1 MADRNLIKKL
11 ARVLIALAWA
21 DGKVSNDEINSLKD
35 LLYRL
40 PAAGLEHGIQLSG
53 REWARLEMYMEEP
66 VGSAE
71 RARLVAELQNA
82 IRSRSDKRLVIDAL
96 RSIVE
101 ADGAVSAEEEAT
113 LVEIEEAL
121 ADVQT
126 GILGGLE
133 RLLGS
138 SMQQRREAVA
148 GAPNREAFFDDF
160 LQNKVYYQL
169 ARHLRQD
176 DLQLSLTDEEQRKL
190 ALAGGLMAKVA
201 HADREV
207 TDAEFETIATIIRRH
222 WDLTAE
228 EAAFVAEVALA
239 SVHVTYDTLRMMR
252 ELFARTSE
260 AERRQILTTLF
271 AVAAADGDIAHD
283 EHEEI
288 RMMAKG
294 LKLTHRDFID
304 AKLAVLER
312 DG

>member
-1 MADRNLIKKL
+1 
-11 ARVLIALAWA
+11 
-21 DGKVSNDEINSLKD
+21 
-35 LLYRL
+35 
-40 PAAGLEHGIQLSG
+40 
-53 REWARLEMYMEEP
+53 MYIEEP
-66 VGSAE
+66 VGAAE

-82 IRSRSDKRLVIDAL
+82 VRSRADKRLVLDAL
-96 RSIVE
+96 RSMVE
-101 ADGAVSAEEEAT
+101 ADGSVSEAEEKT
-113 LVEIEEAL
+113 LAEIERAL
-121 ADVQT
+121 AGVQT

-138 SMQQRREAVA
+138 SMQERQEAVA
-148 GAPNREAFFDDF
+148 GAPNRERFFDDF
-160 LQNKVYYQL
+160 LKNKVYYRL
-169 ARHLRQD
+169 ARHLRRNEVA
-176 DLQLSLTDEEQRKL
+176 LSLSEEEQRTL

-207 TDAEFETIATIIRRH
+207 TDAEFEAIASVVRRH
-222 WDLTAE
+222 WDLE
-228 EAAFVAEVALA
+228 EERAAFVAEVALA

-271 AVAAADGDIAHD
+271 AVAAADGEIAHD

-304 AKLAVLER
+304 AKLAVLEQ